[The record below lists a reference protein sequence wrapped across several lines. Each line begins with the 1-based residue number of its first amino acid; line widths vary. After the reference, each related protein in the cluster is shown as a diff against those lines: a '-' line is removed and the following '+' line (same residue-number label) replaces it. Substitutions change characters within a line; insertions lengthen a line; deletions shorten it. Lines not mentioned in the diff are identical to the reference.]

1 MSRDQWQQPEE
12 EWEVAIDKKKIN
24 RAVRRERKEAEAVA
38 AGGAAVGAAPVEEFD
53 AETRRRLAAVSFY
66 GNPNA
71 KGKKNKAGSKRREAQ
86 LDEEAGWTGS
96 NYGEQKKSG
105 KKGKAK
111 VAVPVYDTAEELYE
125 ALAAIIADVP
135 PTSAGQTTTMASLG
149 AKLQTITKA
158 AWNKVSNHQHTP
170 RSPSQPADHRSTVG
184 RSLPAAVTHFTSR
197 AVSVPFNLL
206 LLHSALQI

>member
-105 KKGKAK
+105 KKGKVRA
-111 VAVPVYDTAEELYE
+111 AVPVYDTAEELYE

-158 AWNKVSNHQHTP
+158 AWNKVGSCRARAQTAI
-170 RSPSQPADHRSTVG
+170 SQPAG
-184 RSLPAAVTHFTSR
+184 QPSLGC
-197 AVSVPFNLL
+197 
-206 LLHSALQI
+206 

>member
-38 AGGAAVGAAPVEEFD
+38 AGGAAVGAAPYEELD

-149 AKLQTITKA
+149 AKLQTLTKA
-158 AWNKVSNHQHTP
+158 AWNKVGSDQP
-170 RSPSQPADHRSTVG
+170 ASQPAVARLLNAASRQLRLIH
-184 RSLPAAVTHFTSR
+184 LPRCVPILSQ
-197 AVSVPFNLL
+197 SVC
-206 LLHSALQI
+206 LHSALQI